1 VSLLSLSPGT
11 RPRRAIRRVKN
22 AVLPEGERL
31 RRLPVG
37 IGRGLRLSID
47 FRYRSGL
54 YLGLYE
60 IELNRY
66 LRLFCS
72 PGLAAY
78 DVGAQ
83 DGYHA
88 LVIARLTSK
97 KVAAFE
103 SDADAC
109 ATLRRSVLANPSIA
123 PRIEVVPAFVTDA
136 TDRSCR
142 ELRLDDY
149 AAGDDGFLPG
159 LIKMDI
165 EGAELK
171 ALRGA
176 KDILRT
182 AHPHLIVETHSAEL
196 EARCDEFLRGFGY
209 RPKVVD
215 ARGWA
220 EDNRPL
226 VHNRWLV
233 ARGAAPLSPGTVTS
247 SRRGLLLDAPTN
259 GVFHFG

>member
-1 VSLLSLSPGT
+1 MG
-11 RPRRAIRRVKN
+11 K
-22 AVLPEGERL
+22 
-31 RRLPVG
+31 
-37 IGRGLRLSID
+37 GLRLSID

-66 LRLFCS
+66 LRLFCP
-72 PGLAAY
+72 PGLVAY

-88 LVIARLTSK
+88 LVIARLTGE

-123 PRIEVVPAFVTDA
+123 PRIEVVQAFVTDT
-136 TDRSCR
+136 TDPPSR
-142 ELRLDDY
+142 ELRLDDF
-149 AAGDDGFLPG
+149 AAGADGFLPG

-176 KDILRT
+176 EDILRS
-182 AHPHLIVETHSAEL
+182 AHAHLIVETHSAEL
-196 EARCDEFLRGFGY
+196 EAQCDDYLRGFGY
-209 RPKVVD
+209 RPRVID

-233 ARGAAPLSPGTVTS
+233 ARGAAPLSRGKVTS

-259 GVFHFG
+259 GVFHLG